1 MSESGFGEQDRRR
14 DEPDESSFAD
24 VMNGF
29 TFDSGRGRRGRRK
42 KADPV
47 DEPAAEQDAGQQGDA
62 GASQPPAA
70 YPHARRPTARPP
82 ADVFDGR
89 DPFDAPDLEWET
101 QAPSYRDPDEGWGD
115 ADLDSRAGGS
125 APWNVGPPARGGPE
139 RSAPGRPEWGGG
151 IPGSGQSRGAFDA
164 PVPVPEPES
173 SADTPAAI
181 RSYTWTGGRTRSN
194 YELQME
200 TLVSTSEAFR
210 PGSAGRMEHE
220 SIAELC
226 RHPRSVA
233 EVGALLSVPIGVA
246 RVLLADMAELG
257 MVTVHQTVTESGS
270 APHLL
275 LMERVLSGLRRL

>member
-1 MSESGFGEQDRRR
+1 MSDPEFGEQDRRR
-14 DEPDESSFAD
+14 DEPDENTFAD

-42 KADPV
+42 KADQAE
-47 DEPAAEQDAGQQGDA
+47 DSAAEQGPGDA
-62 GASQPPAA
+62 GAPRPQSGQP
-70 YPHARRPTARPP
+70 HSRRPTARPP
-82 ADVFDGR
+82 ADPFDRR
-89 DPFDAPDLEWET
+89 DPFETPLEWET
-101 QAPSYRDPDEGWGD
+101 QGPTYREPD
-115 ADLDSRAGGS
+115 ADWGGSPEPGSRTAGS
-125 APWNVGPPARGGPE
+125 APWTVGGQSAG
-139 RSAPGRPEWGGG
+139 RSEGGG
-151 IPGSGQSRGAFDA
+151 EPVPEQSRGAFGA
-164 PVPVPEPES
+164 PEREPEPQAEV
-173 SADTPAAI
+173 PAAI

-200 TLVSTSEAFR
+200 TLVSTSEAYR

-220 SIAELC
+220 SIAEMC